1 MSNIILVSITL
12 LYFTLLYLIT
22 FFDFSFDLFYLLSLQ
37 LARSKHCSVCNHCV
51 PTFDHHCI
59 WLNQCVGELN
69 YRYFLAFLLTHV
81 LFFAYGVFVMVSI
94 VLGQLFDENLFDV
107 TFLDVR
113 TGREFHADNTSIAHY
128 LIKRNLGLCMLI
140 IFAGIMDLVL
150 FGFLSYH
157 IYLIFKGQTTNES
170 FKWASLKKFH
180 KKLCSAHQK
189 YLKQNKNNEKMEI
202 KLKNV
207 EIVNDVKC
215 GSEINIIDNG
225 NNVDNVDTTLIRE
238 ENVIIVN
245 SNSDAAISLPEIASD
260 DIRGKLIVIVLI
272 VTVIV
277 DHNYFCCRIFNLTKF

>member
-1 MSNIILVSITL
+1 
-12 LYFTLLYLIT
+12 
-22 FFDFSFDLFYLLSLQ
+22 
-37 LARSKHCSVCNHCV
+37 
-51 PTFDHHCI
+51 
-59 WLNQCVGELN
+59 
-69 YRYFLAFLLTHV
+69 
-81 LFFAYGVFVMVSI
+81 MVSI

-150 FGFLSYH
+150 IGFLSYH

-180 KKLCSAHQK
+180 KKLCGAHQK
-189 YLKQNKNNEKMEI
+189 YLKQNKNNENTKIE
-202 KLKNV
+202 LKNM
-207 EIVNDVKC
+207 ETVNDVKN
-215 GSEINIIDNG
+215 GSEIIIDNKDNID
-225 NNVDNVDTTLIRE
+225 NNDNVDTTLIRE
-238 ENVIIVN
+238 ENVIIVD
-245 SNSDAAISLPEIASD
+245 SNSDAAISLPKIASD

>member
-1 MSNIILVSITL
+1 
-12 LYFTLLYLIT
+12 
-22 FFDFSFDLFYLLSLQ
+22 
-37 LARSKHCSVCNHCV
+37 
-51 PTFDHHCI
+51 
-59 WLNQCVGELN
+59 
-69 YRYFLAFLLTHV
+69 
-81 LFFAYGVFVMVSI
+81 MVSI

-150 FGFLSYH
+150 IGFLSYH

-189 YLKQNKNNEKMEI
+189 YLKQNKINENTKIE
-202 KLKNV
+202 LKNV
-207 EIVNDVKC
+207 ETVNDIKC
-215 GSEINIIDNG
+215 GNVINTDIIDNG
-225 NNVDNVDTTLIRE
+225 NNIDNVDTTLIRE

-245 SNSDAAISLPEIASD
+245 SNSNAAISLPKIASD
-260 DIRGKLIVIVLI
+260 DIAGKHNIIVLTAI
-272 VTVIV
+272 IV
-277 DHNYFCCRIFNLTKF
+277 DYCYFCCRISDVTKF